1 VEICQELQKLGVS
14 VHVVPDLFALS
25 FPNAS
30 LDGFGGIPVIQ
41 LGQAGI
47 YGWQRACKRAFD
59 VLMVLL
65 GLLLIWPLLGL
76 IAILIRLDSKG
87 SVLYRQM
94 RIGEHGRLFTMLK
107 FRSMRVD
114 ADPTIHQAH
123 VSRLITENLNP
134 EQLNGGKPGSLK
146 LESDSRI
153 TRVGRVIRKTSLDEL
168 PQLFNVLRGEMSLV
182 GPRPPLPYELDVYQ
196 EWHKRRL
203 DVLPGITG
211 LWQVKGRNRVSFDE
225 MVRLDLEYIER
236 QSLWLD
242 FKILLQT
249 PWALINSR
257 GAG

>member
-1 VEICQELQKLGVS
+1 
-14 VHVVPDLFALS
+14 VPDLFALS

-30 LDGFGGIPVIQ
+30 LDGFGGIPVIH

-59 VLMVLL
+59 VLVVLL
-65 GLLLIWPLLGL
+65 SMVLIWPLLGF
-76 IAILIRLDSKG
+76 IALLIRLDSKG
-87 SVLYRQM
+87 SVLYRQV
-94 RIGEHGRLFTMLK
+94 RIGEHGKLFTMLK
-107 FRSMRVD
+107 FRSMQVD
-114 ADPTIHQAH
+114 ADPTIHQVH

-134 EQLNGGKPGSLK
+134 EQLNGGKQSSLK
-146 LESDSRI
+146 LETDPRI

-211 LWQVKGRNRVSFDE
+211 LWQVKGRNQVSFDE
-225 MVRLDLEYIER
+225 MVRMDLEYIER
-236 QSLWLD
+236 QSLWRD
-242 FKILLQT
+242 MIILLQT
-249 PWALINSR
+249 PLALIHTR